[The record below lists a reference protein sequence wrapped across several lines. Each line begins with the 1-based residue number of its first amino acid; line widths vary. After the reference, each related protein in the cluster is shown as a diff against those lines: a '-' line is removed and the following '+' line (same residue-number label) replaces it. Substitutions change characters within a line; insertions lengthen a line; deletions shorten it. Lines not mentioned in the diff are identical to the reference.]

1 MIVIEV
7 FTKNID
13 FELKSANVSL
23 STIPALRPGL
33 FNSLKNWALGLNFF
47 LLIIPDIHNSKS
59 A

>member
-1 MIVIEV
+1 MLMIVIEV

-47 LLIIPDIHNSKS
+47 INHS
-59 A
+59 